1 MRNLKRVLS
10 LALAALMLMG
20 MMVVGAGAA
29 SKDFTD
35 ASEIK
40 NVEAVDVM
48 VALGILEGG
57 DKGDFQPNSILTRE
71 QAAKI
76 ICYLLLG
83 TENAEKLTT
92 NSTVFND
99 VAANRWSAPYISY
112 CVNLSILAGDGNGHF
127 FPEGKLTGAAFAKM
141 LLVAL
146 GYDAK
151 IENYV
156 GRDWMV
162 NVAADAVE
170 AGIVPSGLVLSNEL
184 SRQDAAQMAFQ
195 TLTAVLVD
203 YKGGTNV
210 TTGDGTTVV
219 VDSERYN
226 VTTAS
231 GTGYKMGAA
240 NDGYVQFCERYFT
253 TLKLNVGGHDE
264 LDRPADEWIYANK
277 SVGAYATTP
286 AVVYTANMNTTSG
299 KKTVKSDLKNY
310 YYGGTAAG
318 SKISSTGNV
327 TPGNNDIDTSDE
339 VAALTANGRSVEIY
353 VTDNIITNIVAIDS
367 KLVTVKKVTKDEVTF
382 VGRGVNA
389 VKEDDSLFG
398 FFSDL
403 KKDDKAVVVLNDT
416 HDIVEAYVPETV
428 TGKFTKIKGTGAT
441 TEYTVDGT
449 VYQAATGSSLSST
462 LKDSNLNNTYT
473 LTLDKYGYILAV
485 GEEEAADSVYAYVM
499 DASANV
505 NRGEY
510 DYALKVLFADGTIKW
525 VDVAEVTDQVRD
537 NDKYSDAVVA
547 DGEVSEAQLIALK
560 DSYISYTEGKDG
572 YDVTKET
579 TTSVNGAITKGDPTI
594 FTNKTAS
601 NKTIFL
607 VKDGSSYTVYTG
619 IKNVPSM
626 NVASGKGY
634 ALLEGNV
641 AIMVVI
647 DKSSSTSNKDQVF
660 IYDTTVVGTEKDGST
675 VVKYYNAIVNG
686 EDTTIGI
693 GDNTFNGSPAVGL
706 FVNNSYSG
714 DYISAMGTAAND
726 GDTDSV
732 MVFDKT
738 TDGLS
743 DLKLKNGILTVAQ
756 NSNKTFVM
764 ADEYESWLIK
774 GTAKEVGTLAL
785 SADGVVADEGIS
797 MTSGDYVVVILDGDG
812 YVSNLYLLD
821 M

>member
-48 VALGILEGG
+48 VALGVLEGG

-286 AVVYTANMNTTSG
+286 AVVYTADMDTTSG

-318 SKISSTGNV
+318 SKILSTGNV
-327 TPGNNDIDTSDE
+327 TPVDNIDTSDE

-353 VTDNIITNIVAIDS
+353 VTDNVITNIVAIDS

-382 VGRGVNA
+382 VGSGVNA

-428 TGKFTKIKGTGAT
+428 TGKFTKIKGTGDT

-449 VYQAATGSSLSST
+449 VYQAATGSSLGST
-462 LKDSNLNNTYT
+462 LTASNLNNTYT

-525 VDVAEVTDQVRD
+525 VDVAEVT
-537 NDKYSDAVVA
+537 NGASLTDAVVA
-547 DGEVSEAQLIALK
+547 DGEVSEAQLIDLK
-560 DSYISYTEGKDG
+560 DDYISYTEGKDG

-579 TTSVNGAITKGDPTI
+579 TTPVSGAITKGDPTI

-634 ALLEGNV
+634 ALLDGSV

-693 GDNTFNGSPAVGL
+693 KDGAPVAVGL

-714 DYISAMGTAAND
+714 DYISTLGTKYDAAASD
-726 GDTDSV
+726 SDSV
-732 MVFDKT
+732 KVFNQAP
-738 TDGLS
+738 DGLS
-743 DLKLKNGILTVAQ
+743 DLKLKNGILTVT
-756 NSNKTFVM
+756 SDETFVM
-764 ADEYESWLIK
+764 ADEYDSWLIK
-774 GTAKEVGTLAL
+774 ATTKEAGSLAL
-785 SADGVVADEGIS
+785 SADGVVADEGIT

>member
-35 ASEIK
+35 ADEIK

-112 CVNLSILAGDGNGHF
+112 CVNLGILAGDGNGHF

-156 GRDWMV
+156 GSDWMV
-162 NVAADAVE
+162 NVAADAIE

-184 SRQDAAQMAFQ
+184 SRQDAAQTAFQ

-277 SVGAYATTP
+277 SVGAYANTP
-286 AVVYTANMNTTSG
+286 AVVYTAYMNNTDG

-318 SKISSTGNV
+318 SNVTSTGNV
-327 TPGNNDIDTSDE
+327 ASATIDTSDE

-353 VTDNIITNIVAIDS
+353 VTDNIITDIVAIDS
-367 KLVTVKKVTKDEVTF
+367 KLVTVKKVTDDEVTF
-382 VGRGVNA
+382 VGAGVNA

-416 HDIVEAYVPETV
+416 NDIIEAYLPETV
-428 TGKFTKIKGTGAT
+428 TGKFTKTQGSAAT
-441 TEYTVDGT
+441 TKYTVDGT
-449 VYQAATGSSLSST
+449 VYQAANGASVGDLNA
-462 LKDSNLNNTYT
+462 SNLNNTYT

-485 GEEEAADSVYAYVM
+485 SDEEVADDVYGYVM

-525 VDVAEVTDQVRD
+525 VDVAEVTD
-537 NDKYSDAVVA
+537 STHSLTDAVVA
-547 DGEVSEAQLIALK
+547 DGEVSEANFITLK
-560 DSYISYTEGKDG
+560 DKYISYSEGENG
-572 YDVTKET
+572 YDVTNEGVT
-579 TTSVNGAITKGDPTI
+579 AVSGAITKGEPEI
-594 FTNKTAS
+594 FGSYTAS

-634 ALLEGNV
+634 ALVDGSV

-675 VVKYYNAIVNG
+675 VVKYYNALVNG
-686 EDTTIGI
+686 EDTTIGVKD
-693 GDNTFNGSPAVGL
+693 GEPVAVGL

-714 DYISAMGTAAND
+714 EYISTLGTKYDAAAS
-726 GDTDSV
+726 DTDSV
-732 MVFDKT
+732 KVFDNT
-738 TDGLS
+738 VDGLA
-743 DLKLKNGILTVAQ
+743 DLKLKNGILTVDQ
-756 NSNKTFVM
+756 TSDETFVM
-764 ADEYESWLIK
+764 ADEYESWLVK
-774 GTAKEVGTLAL
+774 GTSKEVGAL
-785 SADGVVADEGIS
+785 SLSSDGVVADEGV
-797 MTSGDYVVVILDGDG
+797 TVNAGDYVVVVLDGDG
-812 YVSNLYLLD
+812 YVSNLFLVD
-821 M
+821 MGA

>member
-1 MRNLKRVLS
+1 MRNLKRTLS
-10 LALAALMLMG
+10 LALAAVMLMG

-29 SKDFTD
+29 SSDFTD
-35 ASEIK
+35 ASDIK

-48 VALGILEGG
+48 VALGVLEGG

-83 TENAEKLTT
+83 TENAEKLAA
-92 NSTVFND
+92 SGAVFND
-99 VAANRWSAPYISY
+99 VAANRWSAPYIGY
-112 CVNLSILAGDGNGHF
+112 CVNLGILAGDGQGNF

-156 GRDWMV
+156 GSDWMI
-162 NVAADAVE
+162 NVASDAIE
-170 AGIVPSGLVLSNEL
+170 AGIVPTGLVLGNEL
-184 SRQDAAQMAFQ
+184 SRQNAAQMAFQ

-240 NDGYVQFCERYFT
+240 NDGYVQFCERYFS
-253 TLKLNVGGHDE
+253 TLKLNVGGKDE

-286 AVVYTANMNTTSG
+286 AVVYTADMDTTSG

-327 TPGNNDIDTSDE
+327 TPVDNIDTSDE

-353 VTDNIITNIVAIDS
+353 VTDNVITDIVAIDS

-382 VGRGVNA
+382 VGAGVNA

-416 HDIVEAYVPETV
+416 NDIVEAYVPETV
-428 TGKFTKIKGTGAT
+428 TGKFTKIKGTGDT

-449 VYQAATGSSLSST
+449 VYQAATGSSVSST
-462 LKDSNLNNTYT
+462 LKASNLNNTYT

-485 GEEEAADSVYAYVM
+485 SDEEVADDVYGYVM

-525 VDVAEVTDQVRD
+525 IDVAEVTD
-537 NDKYSDAVVA
+537 STHSLTDAVVA
-547 DGEVSEAQLIALK
+547 DGEVSEANFITLK
-560 DSYISYTEGKDG
+560 DKYISYSEGENG
-572 YDVTKET
+572 YDVTNEGVT
-579 TTSVNGAITKGDPTI
+579 PVSGAITKGEPTI

-675 VVKYYNAIVNG
+675 VVKYYNALVNG
-686 EDTTIGI
+686 EDTTIGVKD
-693 GDNTFNGSPAVGL
+693 GEPVAVGL

-714 DYISAMGTAAND
+714 EYISTLGTKYDAAAS
-726 GDTDSV
+726 DTDSV
-732 MVFDKT
+732 KVFDNT
-738 TDGLS
+738 VDGLA
-743 DLKLKNGILTVAQ
+743 DLKLKNGILTVDQ
-756 NSNKTFVM
+756 TSDETFVM
-764 ADEYESWLIK
+764 ADEYESWLVK
-774 GTAKEVGTLAL
+774 GTSKEVGAL
-785 SADGVVADEGIS
+785 SLSSDGVVADEGV
-797 MTSGDYVVVILDGDG
+797 TVNAGDYVVVVLDGDG
-812 YVSNLYLLD
+812 YVSNLFLVD
-821 M
+821 MGA